1 MPTGL
6 GYLPGQT
13 PRVTGEGIAALPRTG
28 YTANVAS
35 LPEVSDP
42 EETFAQITRGE
53 YQDFVRD
60 FGAFEDE
67 LIHRAQTDTTLV
79 DQAKEDRGIAADVA
93 AGVARRN
100 AERYGGGS
108 LTQAQLNE
116 QKRALGRSATLGG
129 VQSVNDSR
137 LAQRDLNQSLLAG
150 LIDIGQGVNQTS
162 QAGLADAAANASQL
176 DQQYQNARTQS
187 RNNTIGTIASLGSAA
202 LIAAAI

>member
-1 MPTGL
+1 VAT
-6 GYLPGQT
+6 LPN
-13 PRVTGEGIAALPRTG
+13 VT
-28 YTANVAS
+28 
-35 LPEVSDP
+35 DP
-42 EETFAQITRGE
+42 EETFAQITRSE

-60 FGAFEDE
+60 YGGFEDE
-67 LIHRAQTDTTLV
+67 LIHRAQTDTSLV
-79 DQAKEDRGIAADVA
+79 DQAKEDRGIAAGVA
-93 AGVARRN
+93 EGVARRN

-108 LTQAQLNE
+108 MTQAQINE
-116 QKRALGRSATLGG
+116 QKRALGRSSTLGG

-162 QAGLADAAANASQL
+162 QAGLADAAANASAL

-202 LIAAAI
+202 LIAAAL

>member
-35 LPEVSDP
+35 LPEVPDP

-53 YQDFVRD
+53 YQDFVRG

-67 LIHRAQTDTTLV
+67 LIDRAQTDTTLV

-100 AERYGGGS
+100 AERYGGGA

-116 QKRALGRSATLGG
+116 QKRALGRSSTLGG
-129 VQSVNDSR
+129 VQSVNDAR

-176 DQQYQNARTQS
+176 DQQYRNARTQS
-187 RNNTIGTIASLGSAA
+187 RNNIIGTIASLGSNA
-202 LIAAAI
+202 LIAAGI

>member
-79 DQAKEDRGIAADVA
+79 DQAKEDRGIAANVA
-93 AGVARRN
+93 AGVAKRN

-108 LTQAQLNE
+108 LTQAQINE
-116 QKRALGRSATLGG
+116 QKRALGRSSTLGG
-129 VQSVNDSR
+129 VQSVNDAR